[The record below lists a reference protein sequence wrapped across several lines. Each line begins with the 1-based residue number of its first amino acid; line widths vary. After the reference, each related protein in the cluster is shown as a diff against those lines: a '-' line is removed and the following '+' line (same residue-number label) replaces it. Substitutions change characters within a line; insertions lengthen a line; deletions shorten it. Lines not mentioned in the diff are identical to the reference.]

1 MSRGRCRGS
10 SWHAMG
16 FEKRDLTTFVIIVN
30 NEMWNPEDRIFLTF
44 QGLVDKQKVRLSES
58 KGWK

>member
-1 MSRGRCRGS
+1 
-10 SWHAMG
+10 MG